1 MKFHRLLLAILAAW
15 LTACMA
21 STPATARDLTSTVTQ
36 SDEIVRL
43 RPDFKLPDEPNQLFY
58 IERSVNSNTVVYAAR
73 LNAQGTFDA
82 KAPVDAY
89 WRWFNVDGHKK
100 PLNFV
105 ERMMAYGV
113 HVDPVE
119 AGKPLTFSIVPL
131 PERKITLAM
140 GTDHRPEARMKVGD
154 HVVRLVYVYLNVIDG
169 LIPKVPSLDIFGTDI
184 VTGKA
189 IREHLVEK

>member
-1 MKFHRLLLAILAAW
+1 MKFPRFLFGVLAAGW
-15 LTACMA
+15 VC
-21 STPATARDLTSTVTQ
+21 TPAMARDFTSTVMQ
-36 SDEIVRL
+36 SDEIARV

-58 IERSVNSNTVVYAAR
+58 IERSVNSNTVVYTAS
-73 LNAQGTFDA
+73 LDPQGVIDP

-113 HVDPVE
+113 HVDRTE
-119 AGKPLTFSIVPL
+119 TGKPPTFSIVPL

-140 GTDHRPEARMKVGD
+140 GADHRPEARMKIGD
-154 HVVRLVYVYLNVIDG
+154 HIVRLAYVYLNVIDG

-189 IREHLVEK
+189 IQEHLVQK